1 MNIKEACNL
10 LDVNLGMSKDEIKKK
25 YKKLMIKFHPDN
37 MGGDTS
43 TAQSIGEAYAVVLDT
58 KDNTIVIKNR
68 HNREFVRYDDLM
80 DKPQDILNYYVLNPP
95 MIEFDVKIRRGNMV
109 TNLNTYAEYNNKWKY
124 EVEIRLDGELDTNI
138 EIEVMG
144 IKRKIKLDTS
154 RVDIIFKNKKISL
167 ETRLIKDY
175 SKD

>member
-1 MNIKEACNL
+1 MDIKEACNL
-10 LDVNLGMSKDEIKKK
+10 LGVNLEMSKEEIKKR

-43 TAQSIGEAYAVVLDT
+43 KAQRIGEAYAVVLDT
-58 KDNTIVIKNR
+58 KDNTVVIKNR
-68 HNREFVRYDDLM
+68 HNREFVRYDELM
-80 DKPQDILNYYVLNPP
+80 NKPQDELNYYVLNPP
-95 MIEFDVKIRRGNMV
+95 MIEFGVKIRRGNII
-109 TNLNTYAEYNNKWKY
+109 TNIDTYAEYSISGKY

-138 EIEVMG
+138 DIEVMG

-154 RVDIIFKNKKISL
+154 RVDILFKSGKISL

-175 SKD
+175 SND